1 MDLEYQH
8 KAFEALSDSKKKAM
22 LTNSKMKNET
32 VLQSAGMSNLGVRL
46 RMQEHGYTNI
56 KKEITNLNTKVRNY
70 CVYEQTVIVCIYTF
84 VHAQYYISCTL
95 YSSFANCI
103 CHRVCGL
110 V

>member
-22 LTNSKMKNET
+22 LTNSKIKNET

-56 KKEITNLNTKVRNY
+56 KKEITNLNTKVRK
-70 CVYEQTVIVCIYTF
+70 T
-84 VHAQYYISCTL
+84 HTL
-95 YSSFANCI
+95 YVDKYTHKSIINCI
-103 CHRVCGL
+103 LYSDV
-110 V
+110 